1 MCSIRDNGKRTKFN
15 WLGFDTLLRIVKEG
29 PSKQNEQQ
37 QVQKFVLT
45 YKKEF
50 AYYCIQNNNRINW
63 T

>member
-1 MCSIRDNGKRTKFN
+1 MCSIRGNGKGTKFN
-15 WLGFDTLLRIVKEG
+15 WLGFDTLLRTVKEG

-37 QVQKFVLT
+37 QVQKFVLN

-50 AYYCIQNNNRINW
+50 AYYCIQNNNRINR